1 MRWKERIYVK
11 QRRMVKALIS
21 SVLVVLLCCTGAFA
35 ASSGTTDIT
44 VRVKYGQTEARSML
58 QLVNAFRTGKDAW
71 YWNEDDKTKT
81 TCKDL
86 SALAYDYELEQ
97 MAMLRAAEIALSFSH
112 TRPNGDDLVVRRRGL
127 LDEWGEHCCRISRVS
142 RGVSRLAGDE

>member
-1 MRWKERIYVK
+1 
-11 QRRMVKALIS
+11 MVKALVS

-81 TCKDL
+81 TCTGL
-86 SALAYDYELEQ
+86 
-97 MAMLRAAEIALSFSH
+97 FSI
-112 TRPNGDDLVVRRRGL
+112 R
-127 LDEWGEHCCRISRVS
+127 
-142 RGVSRLAGDE
+142 

>member
-44 VRVKYGQTEARSML
+44 VRVKYGQSTVYAAAGECL
-58 QLVNAFRTGKDAW
+58 PYGEGCLV
-71 YWNEDDKTKT
+71 
-81 TCKDL
+81 
-86 SALAYDYELEQ
+86 LE
-97 MAMLRAAEIALSFSH
+97 
-112 TRPNGDDLVVRRRGL
+112 
-127 LDEWGEHCCRISRVS
+127 
-142 RGVSRLAGDE
+142 

>member
-44 VRVKYGQTEARSML
+44 VRVKYGQTCLLYTS
-58 QLVNAFRTGKDAW
+58 DAA
-71 YWNEDDKTKT
+71 D
-81 TCKDL
+81 
-86 SALAYDYELEQ
+86 EL
-97 MAMLRAAEIALSFSH
+97 
-112 TRPNGDDLVVRRRGL
+112 
-127 LDEWGEHCCRISRVS
+127 
-142 RGVSRLAGDE
+142 